1 LTELYSRE
9 AIRQSKRIS
18 NPGCY
23 ATSAQFL
30 VAPLLKYLQPGALP
44 TVFGVSGYSGAGTV
58 TGPNDP
64 TGRPTTVAKV
74 PAESLHGGLRS
85 YSLTD
90 HIHEREAGR
99 HLSTLLPSGS
109 SLKVAFIPTVGPW
122 FSGIQSVLSMPL
134 NRKVTARNVRELYE
148 EKYDG
153 EKLIKILKGV
163 PDLKDYENKH
173 GWVVGG
179 FQVHS
184 EGDRAVVVV
193 STLRSQPL
201 THSTNSACRVGWI
214 ISSRVQLHSVSRTSI
229 SRWVTT
235 NTLASPWTRLPKVYM
250 DTTHLARHTMA
261 AQASAQGVL
270 TSSGVCLSIPP
281 QWGKKVYK
289 HVDEAAES

>member
-1 LTELYSRE
+1 MRCNIYLSVRFVVLIQNVFLVSQHLFPDFTELYSRD

-23 ATSAQFL
+23 ATSTQLL

-44 TVFGVSGYSGAGTV
+44 TVFGISGYSGAGTI

-64 TGRPTTVAKV
+64 TGRPTTIPKV
-74 PAESLHGGLRS
+74 SSESLHGGLRA
-85 YSLTD
+85 YALTD

-109 SLKVAFIPTVGPW
+109 NLKVAFVPAVAPW

-134 NRKVTARNVRELYE
+134 NGKVTAKNIRELYE
-148 EKYDG
+148 EKYEG
-153 EKLIKILKGV
+153 ERLIRILKGV
-163 PDLKDYENKH
+163 PELKDYENKH

-193 STLRSQPL
+193 STSCPQSL
-201 THSTNSACRVGWI
+201 TSLTNSICRVGWI
-214 ISSRVQLHSVSRTSI
+214 ISSKVPLPSASRTST

-235 NTLASPWTRLPKVYM
+235 NTLVFLWIKLLKAYLDV
-250 DTTHLARHTMA
+250 THFIRRT
-261 AQASAQGVL
+261 
-270 TSSGVCLSIPP
+270 P
-281 QWGKKVYK
+281 
-289 HVDEAAES
+289 